1 MGSKHKLSELQLAI
15 LRVLW
20 EQQEA
25 TVSEVHAA
33 LQDRGLAMTTVAT
46 LLSRLEKAGVLAHR
60 SQGRQFIYRPMV
72 SEPEVRRSML
82 SDITEMLFSG
92 DVTAM
97 VSQLLSARDVGAD
110 ELARVKALIEQKEN
124 EARLSGEGDAR

>member
-20 EQQEA
+20 EQKEA

-124 EARLSGEGDAR
+124 EARLNGEGDAR

>member
-1 MGSKHKLSELQLAI
+1 
-15 LRVLW
+15 
-20 EQQEA
+20 
-25 TVSEVHAA
+25 
-33 LQDRGLAMTTVAT
+33 MTTVAT

-124 EARLSGEGDAR
+124 EARLNGEGDAR

>member
-82 SDITEMLFSG
+82 ADVTEMLFSG

-97 VSQLLSARDVGAD
+97 VSQLLSVRDVSAD

>member
-82 SDITEMLFSG
+82 ADVTEMLFSG

-97 VSQLLSARDVGAD
+97 VSQLLSARDVSAD

-124 EARLSGEGDAR
+124 EARLNGEGGAR